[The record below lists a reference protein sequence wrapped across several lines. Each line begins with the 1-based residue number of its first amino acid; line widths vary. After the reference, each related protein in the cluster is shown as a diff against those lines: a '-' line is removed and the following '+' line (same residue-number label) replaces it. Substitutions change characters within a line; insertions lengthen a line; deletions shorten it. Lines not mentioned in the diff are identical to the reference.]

1 VGTRGVTRG
10 IALMYWCTR
19 ENIVV
24 VISGPSGVGKDAV
37 IRKLKEAGRGN
48 RHYAITATTRAKR
61 SYEKEGVDYY
71 FLSEEDFQAGIER
84 AGFLEWAIVYGN
96 YYGVPKDQLEVAL
109 SEKKDVIIKTDV
121 QGAETIRQILPDGVF
136 IFVAPSSDVEL
147 KERFERRG
155 LELDDNSQLRLAMAM
170 DELKQIPNFNY
181 VVINEEGML
190 LRTVEQVEAIIEAE
204 KCRVILREN
213 RPVERWDSR

>member
-1 VGTRGVTRG
+1 
-10 IALMYWCTR
+10 MYWCTR
-19 ENIVV
+19 ENMVV

-48 RHYAITATTRAKR
+48 RHYAVTATTRAKR

-71 FLSEEDFQAGIER
+71 FLSEEDFQAGIDK
-84 AGFLEWAIVYGN
+84 ADFLEWALVYGN
-96 YYGVPKDQLEVAL
+96 YYGVPKGQIDQAL

-121 QGAETIRQILPDGVF
+121 QGAETIKQIVPDGVF
-136 IFVAPSSDVEL
+136 IFVAPSSDIEL
-147 KERFERRG
+147 RKRLGRRG
-155 LELDDNSQLRLAMAM
+155 QEPDDNYQLRLAMSM
-170 DELKQIPNFNY
+170 EELKQIPHFNY

-190 LRTVEQVEAIIEAE
+190 DRTAEQVEAIIEAE
-204 KCRVILREN
+204 KCRVVLRED